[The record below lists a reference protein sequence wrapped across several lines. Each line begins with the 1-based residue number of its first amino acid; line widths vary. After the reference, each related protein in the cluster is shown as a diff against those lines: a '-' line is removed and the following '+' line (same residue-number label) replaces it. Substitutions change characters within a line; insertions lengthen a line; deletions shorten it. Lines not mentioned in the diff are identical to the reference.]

1 MQRFA
6 ICGLLAAALALLVP
20 AGAAS
25 AGQKFEGANGA
36 TAAGEP
42 SPPSLSVSFTVKSVD
57 GKPKSVKKFQAN
69 GIPFTCSNGTSGTT
83 AEPARL
89 GKKMRV
95 NKKKKFHGRAKLGST
110 TFVVKGK
117 LKGGKRAKGI
127 VRIFG
132 PEANTPDVT
141 CDSGQVTWRARG

>member
-1 MQRFA
+1 MHRLT

-20 AGAAS
+20 AGAAG
-25 AGQKFEGANGA
+25 AVQEFEGGNGA

-42 SPPSLSVSFTVKSVD
+42 SPPSLSVSFTVRTVD

-69 GIPFTCSNGTSGTT
+69 GIPFTCSDGSSGTT
-83 AEPARL
+83 TEPARL
-89 GKKMRV
+89 GKRMRV
-95 NKKKKFHGRAKLGST
+95 NKKKKFHGKARLGPT

-127 VRIFG
+127 VRIYG
-132 PEANTPDVT
+132 PEANTPGVT